1 MGTSAGTSARLMAGL
16 TEGVVLNTIARPPG
30 TRRTLEVVVL
40 NGRSSLIRLDRQSA
54 GRNGR
59 AIGSPSTVKEVN
71 VARPSSPPSEPEMRT
86 RPSALT
92 RQPRR
97 HARVSAATVC
107 WPEVSSPNDTGDSRP
122 SRSTTVATRLT
133 SGEPGGTARSTET
146 VSRSPISA
154 RLGAV
159 RDRSSRAIR
168 SMPVLLHGCCHT
180 ETAASRRESTASTRF
195 PAMSS
200 GSSTAAAS
208 WRPPGSRSRTVVS
221 SRAGDGASTR

>member
-1 MGTSAGTSARLMAGL
+1 ML
-16 TEGVVLNTIARPPG
+16 
-30 TRRTLEVVVL
+30 VL
-40 NGRSSLIRLDRQSA
+40 NGRSSLIRLGRQSA
-54 GRNGR
+54 GRNGC

-71 VARPSSPPSEPEMRT
+71 VALPTSPPSEPETRT

-133 SGEPGGTARSTET
+133 SGEPGGTARSTAT

-195 PAMSS
+195 PGEVARLQH
-200 GSSTAAAS
+200 G
-208 WRPPGSRSRTVVS
+208 RRELGVPPGSRSRTAVS